1 MSNTI
6 SPVFRLFQTEL
17 DSRHDKYERLVKLSR
32 DITVASKRTIFS
44 IHRASSEGNE
54 ERLVEIGKKISEL
67 ECTKWHAVAREL
79 QGEDQFQYLR
89 AYSPGMQEYI
99 EAVALWQYVAKR
111 NIIGHEDIQQRL
123 TFAQDSSEDVINSHS
138 VPMSTSNDTRP
149 PDVPGSTLLTVYI
162 PPAEYVLGMSDVA
175 GELMR
180 IAVHSV
186 GVGDKEM
193 PFVICHTLRE
203 LCTAMSSLYGIARDL
218 PHKLSTL
225 RQSVAK
231 VEAACYAIHV
241 RGSELPDHLLTSML
255 TFKPTV
261 LATDDLESVNLD

>member
-1 MSNTI
+1 
-6 SPVFRLFQTEL
+6 
-17 DSRHDKYERLVKLSR
+17 
-32 DITVASKRTIFS
+32 
-44 IHRASSEGNE
+44 
-54 ERLVEIGKKISEL
+54 
-67 ECTKWHAVAREL
+67 
-79 QGEDQFQYLR
+79 
-89 AYSPGMQEYI
+89 
-99 EAVALWQYVAKR
+99 
-111 NIIGHEDIQQRL
+111 
-123 TFAQDSSEDVINSHS
+123 
-138 VPMSTSNDTRP
+138 MSTSNDTRP